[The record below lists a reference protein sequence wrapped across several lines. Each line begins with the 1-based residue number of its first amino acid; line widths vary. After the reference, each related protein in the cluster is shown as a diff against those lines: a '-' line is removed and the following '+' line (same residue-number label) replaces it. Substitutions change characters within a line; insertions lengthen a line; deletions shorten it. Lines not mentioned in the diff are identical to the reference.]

1 MEIEGLEKD
10 WIGLGEAEEISTPEV
25 EVQPEG
31 PVRKPCPDCGR
42 DCAWLADGS
51 RPRQHKCVPVVVPPV
66 PQVKATPGEVTP
78 EVVIGA
84 YVRTRDEIAELEK
97 QIKALKVKQKAKEDW
112 LAAAMTKNGEKA
124 KSTHAGGCNFR
135 TIASVTVADWEII
148 WEWVHSQLTERK
160 HFLDRKVSKSAVV
173 DYLEEHNVLP
183 PGVNHSLVTKVT
195 VTRPK

>member
-1 MEIEGLEKD
+1 MEIEGLEE
-10 WIGLGEAEEISTPEV
+10 LNHEPTVVTPTRGV
-25 EVQPEG
+25 ILQEG
-31 PVRKPCPDCGR
+31 PVRKPCPECGK

-51 RPRQHKCVPVVVPPV
+51 RPRQHKCVPKVEPA
-66 PQVKATPGEVTP
+66 PQVKATPGVITP

-97 QIKALKVKQKAKEDW
+97 QIKALKVKQRAKEDW

-135 TIASVTVADWEII
+135 TTASVTVADWEII
-148 WEWVHSQLTERK
+148 QQWIKDEPVDRN
-160 HFLDRKVSKSAVV
+160 HFYDRKVSKSAVV
-173 DYLEEHNVLP
+173 DYLEENKVLP

>member
-1 MEIEGLEKD
+1 MEIEGLE
-10 WIGLGEAEEISTPEV
+10 EFNHEPTVVTPPREV
-25 EVQPEG
+25 ILQEG
-31 PVRKPCPDCGR
+31 PVRKPCPRCGKEF
-42 DCAWLADGS
+42 AWLADGS
-51 RPRQHKCVPVVVPPV
+51 RPRQHKCGDKVDEV
-66 PQVKATPGEVTP
+66 PQAKATPGEVTP

-84 YVRTRDEIAELEK
+84 YVRTRDEIADLEK
-97 QIKALKVKQKAKEDW
+97 QIKALKVKQTAKEDW
-112 LAAAMTKNGEKA
+112 LAAVMTKNGETA
-124 KSTHAGGCNFR
+124 KKTHAGGCNFR
-135 TIASVTVADWEII
+135 TTASVTVADWEII